1 MSITLSQILLSAR
14 RSGALLTSDTAAYMV
29 LSLAEQSQAK
39 PRRVSAKDVVLHP
52 GGAITIEDAPPSS
65 DVDCDASL
73 RQVLGALV
81 ACTSPVT
88 LSDALGQI
96 VQGQSKSPALLRE
109 ELQTALVPL
118 NRSAAR
124 RAMSR
129 LYRRLTA
136 NPDGEAVAAS
146 AAPLGESQAPNVTR
160 RDRRRSP
167 ASTAEDIP
175 IAIDETAFRHVAY
188 QVKDAPNAPRDAG
201 DVHLSQA
208 STESLRVSWYPAQTT
223 PRQFHD
229 RTFPSAE
236 DGTPILGSLAVREA
250 EMTMSEA
257 ADCVI
262 DVSARTPTPSAE
274 VVDVDVH
281 SDDWSDTVVEAVVA
295 EAGGGERLTMHRV
308 SRRNPRRSAVSQL
321 VERIPASGP
330 PLEQVRTTLLQ
341 MVNTPSDE
349 QGFSPLGTVTPPPV
363 VGNSAPAP
371 FGQAR
376 RSPRRIVLS
385 AMVAGCAGVFGW
397 LMRPGETTTA
407 DVVVAASPAECH
419 AEVHVEV
426 PTNAKVFLNDARE
439 RAAKSGPLARF
450 EHVDCQSPAE
460 LTVQLPNPPGS
471 PLPDAWVR
479 MPLPE
484 AELRAAAQ
492 AAVPFF
498 VAPLG
503 EVR

>member
-1 MSITLSQILLSAR
+1 MSLTLSQILLAAR
-14 RSGALLTSDTAAYMV
+14 RNGALLTSETAAYMV

-39 PRRVSAKDVVLHP
+39 PRRVSATGVLLHP
-52 GGAITIEDAPPSS
+52 GGALTIEDAAPSS

-81 ACTSPVT
+81 ACTSSVT
-88 LSDALGQI
+88 LSDALAQI
-96 VQGQSKSPALLRE
+96 VQGQSKSPAVLRE

-136 NPDGEAVAAS
+136 DVRGEAEAVS
-146 AAPLGESQAPNVTR
+146 TAPLEESRAPNVTR
-160 RDRRRSP
+160 RDRRRMPTP
-167 ASTAEDIP
+167 AIEDIP

-188 QVKDAPNAPRDAG
+188 EVNGAPEATRDAG
-201 DVHLSQA
+201 DAHSSLLA
-208 STESLRVSWYPAQTT
+208 TESPRVSWYPAQTT

-229 RTFPSAE
+229 RTFPNADE
-236 DGTPILGSLAVREA
+236 GTPILGSLAVREA
-250 EMTMSEA
+250 ETMAEST
-257 ADCVI
+257 DCVI
-262 DVSARTPTPSAE
+262 EVSVQTSEPSADVAE
-274 VVDVDVH
+274 VEVL
-281 SDDWSDTVVEAVVA
+281 SDDWSDTVVDAVVA
-295 EAGGGERLTMHRV
+295 EAAGDERLTMHRV
-308 SRRNPRRSAVSQL
+308 SRRNLRRSAVSQL
-321 VERIPASGP
+321 VERIPASGL
-330 PLEQVRTTLLQ
+330 PLEQVRTSLLQ
-341 MVNTPSDE
+341 LANTASDE
-349 QGFSPLGTVTPPPV
+349 QGFSSLGTVTPPPV
-363 VGNSAPAP
+363 VGSSPQPSPNHV
-371 FGQAR
+371 R

-397 LMRPGETTTA
+397 FMRTGETPITGS
-407 DVVVAASPAECH
+407 VVAAPAAECQ

-426 PTNAKVFLNDARE
+426 PTNAQVFLNDAKE
-439 RAAKSGPLARF
+439 RTAKSGPLARF
-450 EHVDCQSPAE
+450 ENVDCQSHAE

-498 VAPLG
+498 VSPLG
-503 EVR
+503 EAR